1 MLEAIENGTLE
12 AGERLNDDELT
23 SWLGVSRTPVREAI
37 ARLESEGL
45 VEMAANRYTRVA
57 SLSGPAH
64 DQAAM
69 LLAAL
74 HSWVINHADEATPN
88 ARKTA
93 AAGASKLSAGVDAHD
108 VDAYRGLQDAVAALI
123 IGFENPLFTA
133 TEAAVRG
140 RVKFHAAAPDAN
152 IDWDAA
158 SATAA
163 TLTTLEQAD
172 PKR

>member
-1 MLEAIENGTLE
+1 MLEAIENGTLV

-23 SWLGVSRTPVREAI
+23 TWLGVSRTPVREAI

-64 DQAAM
+64 DEAAV

-74 HSWVINHADEATPN
+74 RTWAIDHAEEASSE
-88 ARKTA
+88 ARKA
-93 AAGASKLSAGVDAHD
+93 AAAAAKAVTKKLESKDLSA
-108 VDAYRGLQDAVAALI
+108 YRDLQDAAALLVA
-123 IGFENPLFTA
+123 GLSNQLFTA

-140 RVKFHAAAPDAN
+140 RVKFHAAATDAV
-152 IDWDAA
+152 IDWDAT

-163 TLTTLEQAD
+163 ALA
-172 PKR
+172 KV